1 MIRCCDYTGGRL
13 FVTGHVYGSPD
24 ISWHL
29 IEERGHCN
37 ALIAESIDKAEI
49 EALRKLLD
57 R

>member
-49 EALRKLLD
+49 EALRKLLT